1 MEGSRVQPIPPCH
14 FTMDLI
20 VSLGGEDTHETR
32 KMIELLN
39 GIMMIWGKEVN
50 GYMETFMN
58 LVKSKTDEL
67 ARTLDTPAQQ
77 KGSTPSS
84 GSETKKELENKIK
97 ALEAEKRDI
106 GTQLKQAEAS
116 LAEFKNLRPLVKSY
130 NTKCTEFDTMRDET
144 GKLSIWYNEQ
154 IHSLY
159 ATKAELET
167 TIGKNNRKIQELE
180 SKLSGES
187 LQVS

>member
-1 MEGSRVQPIPPCH
+1 MEARVQPIRPCH

-20 VSLGGEDTHETR
+20 VSLGGEDTQETR

-39 GIMMIWGKEVN
+39 GIMMIWGKEEN
-50 GYMETFMN
+50 GYMETFIN

-84 GSETKKELENKIK
+84 GSETKKELENKIR
-97 ALEAEKRDI
+97 ALEEEKRDI
-106 GTQLKQAEAS
+106 GTKLKQAEAS
-116 LAEFKNLRPLVKSY
+116 LENLRPLIKSY
-130 NTKCTEFDTMRDET
+130 NTKCRELDTMGSDSE
-144 GKLSIWYNEQ
+144 KLSSWYHEQ
-154 IHSLY
+154 VQSFY
-159 ATKAELET
+159 ATKADLET
-167 TIGKNNRKIQELE
+167 TLSQKNKKIQELE
-180 SKLSGES
+180 SQLSSES